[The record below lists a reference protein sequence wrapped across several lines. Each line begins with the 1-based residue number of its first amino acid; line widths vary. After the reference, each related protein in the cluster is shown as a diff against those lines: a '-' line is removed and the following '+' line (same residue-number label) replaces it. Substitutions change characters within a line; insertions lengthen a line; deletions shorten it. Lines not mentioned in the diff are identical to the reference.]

1 MRILQTETDNTTQTT
16 QDTQTTDDFVP
27 EDYTMEDIPI
37 DNVDLTAVS
46 QQVQESM
53 QTQFG
58 GDPMN
63 PIFE

>member
-46 QQVQESM
+46 QQVQKSM
-53 QTQFG
+53 QTQFA